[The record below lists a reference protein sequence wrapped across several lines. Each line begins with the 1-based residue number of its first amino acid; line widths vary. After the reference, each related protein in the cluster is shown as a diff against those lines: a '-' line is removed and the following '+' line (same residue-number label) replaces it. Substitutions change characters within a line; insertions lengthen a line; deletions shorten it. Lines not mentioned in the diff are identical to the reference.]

1 MIVLP
6 AEYDWLR
13 WLHQLSTELAASFLL
28 LEEREERQTARLLE
42 VFRQAGVG
50 QHHFTASTGYGY
62 QDLGRETLEKVFAE
76 TWGAESALV
85 RQQICSGTQAI
96 NLCLQ
101 ALAKPGTEFLIVGEP
116 YDTLQVALGLR
127 GAVPGNLISRGVG
140 VRVVSLPDP
149 SMVPAFLNKEIRDI
163 TSLLFLQRSGGYK
176 ERPAL
181 PVAHIA
187 EIVASVRRLRHPP
200 IVFVDNC
207 YGEFVEDLEP
217 TQVGADLM
225 AGSLIKNPG
234 GGLAPT
240 GAYIV
245 GCRELVARVAAQ
257 LYAPGIEGEIGP
269 SLLSPRLFFQG
280 LFHAPHLVGQALR
293 GAILCS
299 RAFTELGYETDPPW
313 DGPRA
318 DLVQR
323 ITMGT
328 ADRLLHFCRAIQSAS
343 PVEAYAQPEPGNLPG
358 YIDPVIMAGGT
369 FIQGSSSELTVDA
382 PMRPP
387 FIAYW
392 QGGSSYSHTRLAM
405 ARGLA
410 AISGNEPLPVLNGK
424 EITSG

>member
-1 MIVLP
+1 MIELP
-6 AEYDWLR
+6 AEHDWLR
-13 WLHQLSTELAASFLL
+13 WLHQFSEELAAPFLL
-28 LEEREERQTARLLE
+28 LEEREERQTARLME
-42 VFRQAGVG
+42 VFRHAGIG
-50 QHHFTASTGYGY
+50 QHHFMASTGYGY
-62 QDLGRETLEKVFAE
+62 QDLGREALERVFAE
-76 TWGAESALV
+76 IWGAESALV
-85 RQQICSGTQAI
+85 RQQISSGTQAI

-101 ALAKPGTEFLIVGEP
+101 ALAEPGSEFLIAGEP

-127 GAVPGNLISRGVG
+127 GTAPGNLKSRGVG
-140 VRVVSLPDP
+140 VRVASLPDP
-149 SMVPAFLNKEIRDI
+149 SQVPAFLDNEIRDN
-163 TSLLFLQRSGGYK
+163 TSLLYLQRSGGYG

-187 EIVASVRRLRHPP
+187 EIVAGIRHLRHTP
-200 IVFVDNC
+200 ILFIDNC

-245 GCRELVARVAAQ
+245 GRRDLVGRVAAQ
-257 LYAPGIEGEIGP
+257 LYAPGVGGEIGP
-269 SLLSPRLFFQG
+269 SLLSPRPFFQG

-293 GAILCS
+293 GATLCA
-299 RAFTELGYETDPPW
+299 RAFAELGYGANPTW
-313 DGPRA
+313 DEARA

-323 ITMGT
+323 VTLGT
-328 ADRLLHFCRAIQSAS
+328 PDRLLRFCRAVQSAS

-358 YIDPVIMAGGT
+358 YIDPIIMAGGT

-387 FIAYW
+387 FVAYW
-392 QGGSSYSHTRLAM
+392 QGGSTYCHTRLAL

-410 AISGNEPLPVLNGK
+410 AISGHEPPRGS
-424 EITSG
+424 IGDIG